1 LKLGV
6 IQRYGAGLPAGVIHG
21 RDIR

>member
-21 RDIR
+21 HDIR